1 MLSKYFE
8 VKENNLS
15 QFQMMVS
22 YLGGSVFQTT
32 LDNPITSYR
41 QFVQQYTKGDNGK
54 NIDPKASRRIA
65 NSIFMKNPVSASLS
79 GLGPRLV
86 GVGIKRVPKFGFFL
100 GYSYLFNE
108 GKVGLGAATVAS
120 IFSAPF
126 INPIRMIEKQQRAH
140 FKETGVSKPVL
151 DIIRESGKQN
161 YKPLFRGTIPLM
173 GHSLAS
179 ATTGLVGQP
188 QLQKWIQTNLNANT
202 GLGTF
207 GTGLIASSLV
217 TPIYVVL
224 TNPLSRLEVIMQTQ
238 NINSKKVTFSEAIR
252 EVIRDSKDFGIRG
265 MFRGQGIGIVKGI
278 ISLTTF
284 HQGRIWMETFFRDH
298 NSKS

>member
-8 VKENNLS
+8 VRENKIS
-15 QFQMMVS
+15 QFQMMLS
-22 YLGGSVFQTT
+22 YLGGSAFQTT
-32 LDNPITSYR
+32 IDNPITSYR
-41 QFVQQYTKGDNGK
+41 QFVQQYAKGNNGQ
-54 NIDPKASRRIA
+54 NLDPKVSRRIA
-65 NSIFMKNPVSASLS
+65 NSIFVRSPFSASIS

-100 GYSYLFNE
+100 GYSYLFND

-140 FKETGVSKPVL
+140 FKEVGKSKSVL
-151 DIIRESGKQN
+151 DIIRESGKKK

-188 QLQKWIQTNLNANT
+188 QLQKWIQTRLDSKT
-202 GLGTF
+202 RLGTF

-217 TPIYVVL
+217 TPIYVIL

-238 NINSKKVTFSEAIR
+238 NINSNKVSFSEAVK
-252 EVIRDSKDFGIRG
+252 EVIKDSKEFGIRG

-278 ISLTTF
+278 VSLTTF
-284 HQGRIWMETFFRDH
+284 HQGRIWMETFFKAH
-298 NSKS
+298 NLKQ